1 MPVTNVPTFERF
13 FRAAAGLDIDKAD
26 VKRCEEFVNHQLYDL
41 LLIGQAHAKAN
52 TRDVIEPWDLPVTKG
67 LQECIHRFR
76 RLDREI
82 GLEPILEDLAARPQL
97 DLALSEE
104 TEAELPEIAGG
115 VGVALAGALPIIDPN
130 LKNPQTVQWERAF
143 RLFDLLL

>member
-13 FRAAAGLDIDKAD
+13 FRAAAGLDIDESD
-26 VKRCEEFVNHQLYDL
+26 VKRCRDFVHEQIYDL
-41 LLIGQAHAKAN
+41 LVIAEAKAKAN
-52 TRDVIEPWDLPVTKG
+52 GRDVIESHDLPVTKG

-82 GLEPILEDLAARPQL
+82 GLEPILADLSARPQL

-104 TEAELPEIAGG
+104 AEVELPGIAGG
-115 VGVALAGALPIIDPN
+115 VGMALASVFPIIDPN
-130 LKNPQTVQWERAF
+130 MRNPQTAQWDRAF
-143 RLFDLLL
+143 RVFDLLL

>member
-13 FRAAAGLDIDKAD
+13 FRAAADLDIDKAD

-67 LQECIHRFR
+67 LQECMHRFR
-76 RLDREI
+76 KLDQEI

-104 TEAELPEIAGG
+104 TQAELPEIAGG
-115 VGVALAGALPIIDPN
+115 VGVALAGALSIIDST
-130 LKNPQTVQWERAF
+130 LRNPQTGHWKRVF